1 MKTDVVIRG
10 HIVWCDTP
18 KHIQTVPHGYLVCEN
33 GLCRGVFEEL
43 PERYEN
49 LPLKDYGGRLV
60 LPALYDMHLHAPQYA
75 YRGLG
80 MDLELIDW
88 LKAYAFPEEAK
99 YADLEYAGRAY
110 AAFAD
115 ALRRSFTARFCC
127 FATLHAPA
135 TLLLAELLEASGL
148 QGYVGKLSMDRN
160 APRDL
165 CELSAD
171 RAAEDCEHWIVEM
184 QARFTHIKPMVTP
197 RFVPS
202 CTDALMGKLQGL
214 MEKYGVP
221 AQSHLSETRDEIAWV
236 KKLCPDCR
244 HYAGA
249 YDRFGML
256 ENAVM
261 AHVVYPEDEEI
272 ELLKARGTMAAHCPS
287 SNANLRSGIAP
298 VRRLMSAG
306 VRMGLGSDV
315 AGGESIDMLRIVTNA
330 VQFSKLYWRIVEP
343 NEPVLSFPEVFHMAT
358 KGGGSF
364 FGKCGSFEDGYMLDA
379 LVLDDRPLRTV
390 VDLTVPQRLERALY
404 LSGELRLVQKYVD
417 GQPVLQE
424 PAP

>member
-1 MKTDVVIRG
+1 MSHSFVLKG

-18 KHIQTVPHGYLVCEN
+18 AHIETVPHGYLVCEN
-33 GLCRGVFEEL
+33 GLCRGVFREI
-43 PERYEN
+43 PERFKA
-49 LPLKDYGGRLV
+49 LPFKDFSGRLV
-60 LPALYDMHLHAPQYA
+60 LPALYDLHLHAPQFA

-110 AAFAD
+110 TAFAD
-115 ALRRSFTARFCC
+115 ALRHSFTARFCC

-160 APRDL
+160 APKNL
-165 CELSAD
+165 CEVSAGK
-171 RAAEDCEHWIVEM
+171 AAEDCERWIRDM
-184 QARFTHIKPMVTP
+184 QERFSRVRPIVTP

-202 CTDALMGKLQGL
+202 CTDALMGRLQAL
-214 MEKYGVP
+214 MDKYGVP
-221 AQSHLSETRDEIAWV
+221 AQSHLSETRAEIAWV
-236 KKLCPDCR
+236 KELSPDAQN
-244 HYAGA
+244 YASA
-249 YDRFGML
+249 YDRYGML
-256 ENAVM
+256 QNAVM

-272 ELLKARGTMAAHCPS
+272 ELLKKRGTMVAHCPS

-298 VRRLMSAG
+298 VRRLLNAG
-306 VRMGLGSDV
+306 VRIGLGSDV

-330 VQFSKLYWRIVEP
+330 VQFSKLYFRMVEE
-343 NEPVLSFPEVFHMAT
+343 NEPALTFPEVFHMAT

-379 LVLDDRPLRTV
+379 LVLDDTRLRTT

-404 LSGELRLVQKYVD
+404 LSGDLKLVQKYV
-417 GQPVLQE
+417 GGMEIL
-424 PAP
+424 

>member
-1 MKTDVVIRG
+1 MNNSFVLKG

-18 KHIQTVPHGYLVCEN
+18 DHIETIPHGYLVCED
-33 GLCRGVFEEL
+33 GVCTGVFKEI
-43 PERYEN
+43 PERFQS
-49 LPLKDYGGRLV
+49 LPFKDYAGRLV
-60 LPALYDMHLHAPQYA
+60 LPALYDLHLHAPQFA

-99 YADLEYAGRAY
+99 YADLAYAGRAY
-110 AAFAD
+110 AAFTE
-115 ALRRSFTARFCC
+115 ALKTSFTARFCC

-135 TLLLAELLEASGL
+135 TLLLAEYLEASGL
-148 QGYVGKLSMDRN
+148 QGYVGKLNMDRN
-160 APRDL
+160 APSDL

-171 RAAEDCEHWIVEM
+171 RSAEDTEAWIQAM
-184 QARFTHIKPMVTP
+184 QERFTRIKPIITP

-202 CTDALMGKLQGL
+202 CTDSLMGKLQTL

-236 KKLCPDCR
+236 KRLSPDTKS
-244 HYAGA
+244 YADA
-249 YDRFGML
+249 YDRYGML

-261 AHVVYPEDEEI
+261 AHVVYPEDSEV
-272 ELLKARGTMAAHCPS
+272 ELLKQRGTLVAHCPS

-298 VRRLMSAG
+298 VRRLLSAG

-330 VQFSKLYWRIVEP
+330 VQFSKLYWRMVEP
-343 NEPVLSFPEVFHMAT
+343 KEPALTFPEVFYMAT

-364 FGKCGSFEDGYMLDA
+364 FGKCGSFEEGYRFDA
-379 LVLDDRPLRTV
+379 LVLDDTKLRTT

-404 LSGELRLVQKYVD
+404 LSGDLKLVQKFVD
-417 GQPVLQE
+417 GKEIL
-424 PAP
+424 

>member
-1 MKTDVVIRG
+1 MNNSFVLKG

-18 KHIQTVPHGYLVCEN
+18 DHIETLPHGYLVCED
-33 GLCRGVFEEL
+33 GVCTGAFKEI
-43 PERYEN
+43 PERFQS
-49 LPLKDYGGRLV
+49 LPFKDYSGRLV
-60 LPALYDMHLHAPQYA
+60 LPALYDLHLHAPQFA

-88 LKAYAFPEEAK
+88 PKAYAFPEEAK

-110 AAFAD
+110 AAFTD
-115 ALRRSFTARFCC
+115 ALKHSFTARFCC
-127 FATLHAPA
+127 FATLHTPA
-135 TLLLAELLEASGL
+135 TLLLAEYLEASGL
-148 QGYVGKLSMDRN
+148 QGYVGKLNMDRN
-160 APRDL
+160 APSNL

-171 RAAEDCEHWIVEM
+171 RAAEDTEAWIRAMRE
-184 QARFTHIKPMVTP
+184 RFTCVKPIITP

-202 CTDALMGKLQGL
+202 CTDALMGRLQTL
-214 MEKYGVP
+214 MEKYNVP

-236 KKLCPDCR
+236 KRLSPETKS
-244 HYAGA
+244 YADA

-261 AHVVYPEDEEI
+261 AHVVYPEDSEI
-272 ELLKARGTMAAHCPS
+272 ELLKQRGTVVAHCPS

-298 VRRLMSAG
+298 VRRLLSAG

-330 VQFSKLYWRIVEP
+330 VQFSKLYWRMVEP
-343 NEPVLSFPEVFHMAT
+343 KEPALTFPEVFYMAT

-364 FGKCGSFEDGYMLDA
+364 FGKCGSFEEGYMFDA
-379 LVLDDRPLRTV
+379 LVLDDTRLRTT

-404 LSGELRLVQKYVD
+404 LSGDLKLVQKFVD
-417 GQPVLQE
+417 GKEIL
-424 PAP
+424 

>member
-1 MKTDVVIRG
+1 MNNSFVLKG

-18 KHIQTVPHGYLVCEN
+18 KHIQTVPHGMLVCEN
-33 GLCRGVFEEL
+33 GLCEGVFREI
-43 PERYEN
+43 PERYQA
-49 LPLKDYGGRLV
+49 LPFKDFSGRLV
-60 LPALYDMHLHAPQYA
+60 LPALYDLHLHAPQFA

-80 MDLELIDW
+80 MDLELIGW

-99 YADLEYAGRAY
+99 YFDLEYAGRAY
-110 AAFAD
+110 AAFTE
-115 ALRRSFTARFCC
+115 ALKRSFTARFCC

-135 TLLLAELLEASGL
+135 TLLLAGHLEASGL

-160 APRDL
+160 SPKDL
-165 CELSAD
+165 CEVSAD
-171 RAAEDCEHWIVEM
+171 RAAEDCENWILSMRE
-184 QARFTHIKPMVTP
+184 RFRHIKPIVTP

-202 CTDALMGKLQGL
+202 CTDALMGKLRGL
-214 MEKYGVP
+214 MDKYGVP

-236 KKLCPDCR
+236 KKLSPETK
-244 HYAGA
+244 HYADA

-261 AHVVYPEDEEI
+261 AHVVYPEEEEI
-272 ELLKARGTMAAHCPS
+272 ALLKERGTMVAHCPS

-298 VRRLMSAG
+298 VRRLLSAG

-330 VQFSKLYWRIVEP
+330 VQFSKLYWRMVEP
-343 NEPVLSFPEVFHMAT
+343 AEPALTFPEAFYMAT

-364 FGKCGSFEDGYMLDA
+364 FGKCGSFEEGYMLDA
-379 LVLDDRPLRTV
+379 LVLDDTALRTT

-404 LSGELRLVQKYVD
+404 LSGDLRLVQKFVD
-417 GQPVLQE
+417 GRAIL
-424 PAP
+424 